1 MHRKGATRYALRAPR
16 RSEGGTR
23 TQCSTELL
31 KGDWVVLYLQVPLTC
46 AGTYVQRI
54 VYVPGIRLSLKALG
68 EHQVRYR
75 PSLGV
80 HRRTS
85 STPEL
90 RIADRVCRMGVE
102 MDQQRLVAPAAAK
115 GREHA
120 MLR

>member
-1 MHRKGATRYALRAPR
+1 M
-16 RSEGGTR
+16 
-23 TQCSTELL
+23 
-31 KGDWVVLYLQVPLTC
+31 
-46 AGTYVQRI
+46 QRI

-80 HRRTS
+80 GVHRRTS

-90 RIADRVCRMGVE
+90 RIADRVCRMGEE
-102 MDQQRLVAPAAAK
+102 MDQQRLVAPAAAE
-115 GREHA
+115 GCEHA